1 MYLHARNLKLFYPF
15 TNKFEQHA
23 ELLQIVIGPLCG
35 HYFCNRKE
43 IPQEHIRDD
52 FSNTLCYFLLLG
64 QTQFGPLQRLLGGL
78 GMCYIYIIMIKRKKE
93 NPQSRHFIE
102 VQTVHRPSSGR

>member
-1 MYLHARNLKLFYPF
+1 MLVISNYF
-15 TNKFEQHA
+15 THSQISSNNTL

-64 QTQFGPLQRLLGGL
+64 QTQIGPLQRLLGGL
-78 GMCYIYIIMIKRKKE
+78 GMCYIY
-93 NPQSRHFIE
+93 HYD
-102 VQTVHRPSSGR
+102 